1 MNSAARSTL
10 PSEDITS
17 STSSRD
23 RHAAAGKPANPSSSA
38 SPATLPST
46 TPPTPHPSA
55 HPDESMLFRVD
66 LEVFRGPI
74 DLLLYLVRKHELDI
88 QNIPIAQITEQYL
101 DHLAVLEQ
109 LDVNAVGDFLE
120 MASLLIEI
128 KSKLVLPSTEEEED
142 QTLDDP
148 REELVQQLL
157 QYKQYKDAASI
168 LEERGRSWSRC
179 FTRLANDL
187 PPRTVDPAEQP
198 IHEVELWDLV
208 SALGRVIRASE
219 VSQPANI
226 VYDETPIQV
235 YMQQIHEKLRADGQ
249 IAFSDMFQ
257 AGMHKSA
264 LIGVFLAVLELVRH
278 HQIRAEQDGLHGEIY
293 LLADQLSDDLDV
305 SDVDQYDGEEDA
317 TTRDHGERVGETEPA
332 VVADS
337 ELPAADDSPPKPR

>member
-17 STSSRD
+17 STSSDD
-23 RHAAAGKPANPSSSA
+23 RPTTAGEAPVQSTPAPPDTSLANLSPPDLPAAAPS
-38 SPATLPST
+38 
-46 TPPTPHPSA
+46 
-55 HPDESMLFRVD
+55 ESMLFRVD
-66 LEVFRGPI
+66 LDIFRGPV

-88 QNIPIAQITEQYL
+88 QNIAIAQITEQYL

-128 KSKLVLPSTEEEED
+128 KSKLVLPNADDEED

-219 VSQPANI
+219 VTQPANI
-226 VYDETPIQV
+226 VYDDTPIQV
-235 YMQQIHEKLRADGQ
+235 YMQQIHQKLRADGQ

-257 AGMHKSA
+257 VGMHKSA

-278 HQIRAEQDGLHGEIY
+278 HEIRAEQDGLHGEIY
-293 LLADQLSDDLDV
+293 LLGGENLSDDLDV
-305 SDVDQYDGEEDA
+305 SGVDEYDGSELEPSDEVA
-317 TTRDHGERVGETEPA
+317 ETETEVSAPPA
-332 VVADS
+332 TD
-337 ELPAADDSPPKPR
+337 EEPPSKPR